1 MIAFILIKLSE
12 SMKGWYRCPPDSPFH
27 VCPHGQFVFAR
38 DGKLTRWT
46 IFFLLKIITR
56 RMPFQ
61 VLHLYQLKI
70 FGSFA
75 ENACSEVN
83 LLASEASIIIM
94 IQVRSYKGLCDEQ
107 KIMIEPGVVAH
118 VCSPGA
124 LGG

>member
-1 MIAFILIKLSE
+1 
-12 SMKGWYRCPPDSPFH
+12 
-27 VCPHGQFVFAR
+27 
-38 DGKLTRWT
+38 
-46 IFFLLKIITR
+46 
-56 RMPFQ
+56 MPFQ

-107 KIMIEPGVVAH
+107 KIMIEPPHLAEPQGSHGLFAVLLSSQSASRI
-118 VCSPGA
+118 CQIES
-124 LGG
+124 